1 MEAHSAM
8 GMRPGRLA
16 GRRIL
21 IVGAGQQ
28 DHGLEDPPVGNGRA
42 MSVLFA
48 SEGAALVLADVDTAS
63 LEATEALVREHGAQ
77 CVGVLADAAEEAG
90 IQAMFERGRTAFGGL
105 DGLVMN
111 VGIGAGLGFAGTS
124 VEDWDRVMA
133 VNLRSHFLG
142 CKRALADFDDGGAV
156 VLIGSL
162 AARES
167 MPIPSYAASKAA
179 LEAVCRNAAVEG
191 APRVR
196 VNVLAPGLIDT
207 SLGRLATQLNPGRA
221 DVRIPAGRQGSA
233 WEIARCALFLIGE
246 ESSYVTGQ
254 TLVADGGLSVAMR
267 S

>member
-1 MEAHSAM
+1 MAT

-48 SEGAALVLADVDTAS
+48 SEGAALVLADVDAAS
-63 LEATEALVREHGAQ
+63 LGVTEALVREQGAE
-77 CVGVLADAAEEAG
+77 CVCVLADAAEEAG
-90 IQAMFERGRTAFGGL
+90 IEAMFAHGREAFGGL

-142 CKRALADFDDGGAV
+142 CRQALASFAEGGTV

-191 APRVR
+191 APHVR

-207 SLGRLATQLNPGRA
+207 SLGRLATQLNPARSE
-221 DVRIPAGRQGSA
+221 VRIPAGRQGSA

-254 TLVADGGLSVAMR
+254 TLVADGGLSVAVR